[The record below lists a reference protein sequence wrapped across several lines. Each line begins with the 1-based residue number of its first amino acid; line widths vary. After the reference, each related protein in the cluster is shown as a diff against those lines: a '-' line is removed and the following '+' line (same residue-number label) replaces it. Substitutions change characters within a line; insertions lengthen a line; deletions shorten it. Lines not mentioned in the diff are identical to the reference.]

1 MKIYL
6 AGPCSA
12 EYRTL
17 LTYIAKELRANKFEV
32 YAPFEL
38 QIPNAWDMSQEDW
51 AKKVFDADVNAID
64 NADAIVVISIGRE
77 STAGTN
83 WEQGYA
89 YAKGKR
95 VYVYQITERP
105 TSLMTY
111 CGCTGFR
118 NIDLHN
124 DKIVI
129 IKEIYCD
136 LYKHSTFQNKCMTVL
151 T

>member
-12 EYRTL
+12 EHRTL
-17 LTYIAKELRANKFEV
+17 LTNIAKGLRSQQIEV

-38 QIPNAWDMSQEDW
+38 QIPNAWDMSQEEW
-51 AKKVFDADVNAID
+51 AEKVFNADIEAID
-64 NADAIVVISIGRE
+64 NADAMVVISIGRE

-89 YAKGKR
+89 YANAKR
-95 VYVYQITERP
+95 VYVYQITEQP

-111 CGCTGFR
+111 WGCTGFR
-118 NIDLHN
+118 NIDLHKE
-124 DKIVI
+124 DIV
-129 IKEIYCD
+129 KDIYCD
-136 LYKHSTFQNKCMTVL
+136 INKYGTLQNKCMTVL

>member
-12 EYRTL
+12 EHRTL
-17 LTYIAKELRANKFEV
+17 LTNIAKGLRSYDYEV

-38 QIPNAWDMSQEDW
+38 QIPNAWDMSQEEW
-51 AKKVFDADVNAID
+51 AEKVFDADVEAID
-64 NADAIVVISIGRE
+64 SSDIVVVISLGRE

-89 YAKGKR
+89 YAKNKQ
-95 VYVYQITERP
+95 VLVYQITEQP

-111 CGCTGFR
+111 WGCARFR
-118 NIDLHN
+118 NIDLHKE
-124 DKIVI
+124 DIVQ
-129 IKEIYCD
+129 EIFCD
-136 LYKHSTFQNKCMTVL
+136 INRFSTPQKKCLTVL

>member
-1 MKIYL
+1 MKVYL

-12 EYRTL
+12 EHRTL
-17 LTYIAKELRANKFEV
+17 LTNIAKGLRSHQIEV

-51 AKKVFDADVNAID
+51 AEKVFIADVSAID
-64 NADAIVVISIGRE
+64 NADVMVVISIGRE

-89 YAKGKR
+89 YANAKR
-95 VYVYQITERP
+95 VYVYQITEQP

-111 CGCTGFR
+111 WGCTSFR

-124 DKIVI
+124 DDIV
-129 IKEIYCD
+129 KEVYND
-136 LYKHSTFQNKCMTVL
+136 LYRYSTLQNKCKTVL